1 MTYTTK
7 SGDSF
12 DLISYQQLGSELF
25 TPQLIN
31 ANPEHITTFIFSEGV
46 ELTLP
51 TIQAQASTSKLPW
64 KN

>member
-12 DLISYQQLGSELF
+12 DLIAYEQLGSEKF
-25 TPQLIN
+25 TPQLQD
-31 ANPEHITTFIFSEGV
+31 ANPNHLTTFIFSAGV
-46 ELTLP
+46 ELELP
-51 TIQAQASTSKLPW
+51 TITTQSTTRKLPW

>member
-12 DLISYQQLGSELF
+12 DLISYQQLGSEKF
-25 TPQLIN
+25 TPQLIA
-31 ANPEHITTFIFSEGV
+31 ANPKHVATFIFGAGV
-46 ELTLP
+46 ELIIP
-51 TIQAQASTSKLPW
+51 TIETQVTTRKPPW